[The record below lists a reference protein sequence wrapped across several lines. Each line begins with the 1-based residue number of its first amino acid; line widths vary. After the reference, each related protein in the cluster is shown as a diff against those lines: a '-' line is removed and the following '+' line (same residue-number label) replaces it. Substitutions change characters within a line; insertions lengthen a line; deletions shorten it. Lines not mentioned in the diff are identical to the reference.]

1 MFLSPARISNIMAYQ
16 SNVVANPQTV
26 EYGKFLEI
34 QGDTRF
40 PAISVVRNTYPDTNT
55 VGLTSLSVYPKYAVI
70 TYLANPEDIKVSL
83 SAENLNVNLA
93 DVESILNV
101 ISPNVADIKTQT
113 DAVESTLTTISNNIG
128 TTNTNVGTINT
139 NVGTINTNV
148 ADIET
153 LLIRTNALVN
163 SVSANV
169 ADVGTINTNVNDI
182 DVLLTRTNT
191 LVNSVSADVRTMDT
205 RVFNIHGHVSTID
218 TRTSA
223 MTALLT
229 TSNALVNSVSANVA
243 DVGTINTRVGT
254 ISTMVNSVSTNVAD
268 IKTLLTTCNTNVGTI
283 NTNVNDIDVLLTRTN
298 TLVNSVSVL
307 LGNQLGINGV
317 VFCQPSNGTVTQ
329 NFNAIQVLSACK
341 FSAIAIANSSTTG
354 LTNYELPQNFTLTAP
369 ITSLAL
375 SYGAII
381 AFK

>member
-1 MFLSPARISNIMAYQ
+1 MGFLLQARINNIMAYQ
-16 SNVVANPQTV
+16 SNVVANAQMV

-34 QGDTRF
+34 QGDSRF
-40 PAISVVRNTYPDTNT
+40 PAISVTRYDYRDSAPA
-55 VGLTSLSVYPKYAVI
+55 LSSVEVYPKYAII

-128 TTNTNVGTINT
+128 TTNTNV
-139 NVGTINTNV
+139 

-169 ADVGTINTNVNDI
+169 ADVGTINTNVADI
-182 DVLLTRTNT
+182 ETLLIRSNS

-205 RVFNIHGHVSTID
+205 RVFNINSHVSTID

-341 FSAIAIANSSTTG
+341 FSAITIANSTTTG

>member
-1 MFLSPARISNIMAYQ
+1 MGFLPQTRINNIMAYR
-16 SNVVANPQTV
+16 SNVIANAQTV

-40 PAISVVRNTYPDTNT
+40 PAISVVRNEYADSSTA
-55 VGLTSLSVYPKYAVI
+55 SVSSVSIYPKYAVI

-83 SAENLNVNLA
+83 SAENINVNLQ
-93 DVESILNV
+93 DVETILNV
-101 ISPNVADIKTQT
+101 ISPDVTTIKNNT

-128 TTNTNVGTINT
+128 TTNTA
-139 NVGTINTNV
+139 VGTINTNV

-153 LLIRTNALVN
+153 LLTRTNALVN
-163 SVSANV
+163 SVSA
-169 ADVGTINTNVNDI
+169 
-182 DVLLTRTNT
+182 
-191 LVNSVSADVRTMDT
+191 
-205 RVFNIHGHVSTID
+205 
-218 TRTSA
+218 
-223 MTALLT
+223 
-229 TSNALVNSVSANVA
+229 
-243 DVGTINTRVGT
+243 
-254 ISTMVNSVSTNVAD
+254 
-268 IKTLLTTCNTNVGTI
+268 
-283 NTNVNDIDVLLTRTN
+283 
-298 TLVNSVSVL
+298 L
-307 LGNQLGINGV
+307 LGNQLGVNGV

-341 FSAIAIANSSTTG
+341 FSAIAIANSTTTG

>member
-1 MFLSPARISNIMAYQ
+1 MAYR
-16 SNVVANPQTV
+16 SNVIANAQTV

-40 PAISVVRNTYPDTNT
+40 PAISVVRNEYAD
-55 VGLTSLSVYPKYAVI
+55 SSSASVSSVSIYPKYAVI

-83 SAENLNVNLA
+83 SAENINVNLQ
-93 DVESILNV
+93 DVETILNV
-101 ISPNVADIKTQT
+101 ISPDVTTIKNNT

-139 NVGTINTNV
+139 NV

-153 LLIRTNALVN
+153 LLV
-163 SVSANV
+163 
-169 ADVGTINTNVNDI
+169 
-182 DVLLTRTNT
+182 RTNT
-191 LVNSVSADVRTMDT
+191 LVNSVSA
-205 RVFNIHGHVSTID
+205 
-218 TRTSA
+218 
-223 MTALLT
+223 
-229 TSNALVNSVSANVA
+229 
-243 DVGTINTRVGT
+243 
-254 ISTMVNSVSTNVAD
+254 
-268 IKTLLTTCNTNVGTI
+268 
-283 NTNVNDIDVLLTRTN
+283 
-298 TLVNSVSVL
+298 L

-341 FSAIAIANSSTTG
+341 FSAIAIANSTTTG

-369 ITSLAL
+369 ITSLTL

>member
-139 NVGTINTNV
+139 NV

-169 ADVGTINTNVNDI
+169 ADVGTINTNVA
-182 DVLLTRTNT
+182 DVEALLIRSNT

-268 IKTLLTTCNTNVGTI
+268 IKTLLTTCNTSVGTI

-298 TLVNSVSVL
+298 TLVNSVSAL

-341 FSAIAIANSSTTG
+341 FSAIAIANSSTSG